1 MIAMAMECV
10 TAKEI
15 VTVKLVMHHHT
26 VIILVLVGVKI
37 LDQHP
42 VQTHSKDS

>member
-10 TAKEI
+10 TAKAI
-15 VTVKLVMHHHT
+15 VTVKLVMENHT
-26 VIILVLVGVKI
+26 VIILVLVEVMI

-42 VQTHSKDS
+42 VQTVLI